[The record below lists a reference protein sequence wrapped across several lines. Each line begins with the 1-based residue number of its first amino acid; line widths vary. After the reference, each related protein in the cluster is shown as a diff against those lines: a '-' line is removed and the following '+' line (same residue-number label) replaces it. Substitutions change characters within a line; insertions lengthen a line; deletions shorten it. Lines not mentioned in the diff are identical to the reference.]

1 MSFNFLFPLTHTLS
15 PSHTSFPHILTPSH
29 PHPLTHIQYEAIP
42 ESLKNMLLVM
52 STQGIFDVTIN
63 SNQSDSS
70 IALSKVNESKFMF

>member
-1 MSFNFLFPLTHTLS
+1 MYFLGHINVISLSISLIYTPQSLTPHTLTHT
-15 PSHTSFPHILTPSH
+15 
-29 PHPLTHIQYEAIP
+29 QYEAIP

-70 IALSKVNESKFMF
+70 IALSKVK